1 MKYVTDYD
9 INSMY
14 AYQPQVM
21 GSFKN
26 FVRDGVYMPTGWN
39 VYQVLEPVGA
49 WIEIQDVKMWDWVP
63 EARKGFMQG
72 YALSPELESWF
83 LLKWG

>member
-1 MKYVTDYD
+1 MKHITDYD

-14 AYQPQVM
+14 AYQPQVY
-21 GSFKN
+21 
-26 FVRDGVYMPTGWN
+26 VYKDYNYAGEYAPTGWS
-39 VYQVLEPVGA
+39 VYQVIEPVGA
-49 WIEIQDVKMWDWVP
+49 WIEAQDVKQWDWVP

-83 LLKWG
+83 LMRWS